1 MRKRS
6 QVLTTGE
13 VAKICHVAPRTVS
26 KWFDSGQLGGYRIPG
41 SRDRRIPLP
50 ELVAFMRAHKLPMD
64 GLEVGPGQ
72 VLVVGEELAR
82 AVRDSGRRDGAWEVH
97 TAIDAFEAGIRA
109 LELVPA
115 AIFLDASADVDAAM
129 AACRAI
135 KRNPSL
141 RNTKV
146 LAVLE
151 NKDDTAAARL
161 LGGGLDGTVTCPLSP
176 GQIETALRKV
186 V

>member
-1 MRKRS
+1 
-6 QVLTTGE
+6 

-50 ELVAFMRAHKLPMD
+50 ELVAFMQAHHLPMD
-64 GLEVGPGQ
+64 GLDAGPRR
-72 VLVVGEELAR
+72 VLVVGERLAR
-82 AVRDSGRRDGAWEVH
+82 AIRDSGGRDEAWEVH
-97 TAIDAFEAGIRA
+97 TAVDAFEAGIRA
-109 LELVPA
+109 LELLPT
-115 AIFLDASADVDAAM
+115 AIFLDASAGTDAAV

-141 RNTKV
+141 RNAKV
-146 LAVLE
+146 LAVLADE
-151 NKDDTAAARL
+151 DDARESKL
-161 LGGGLDGTVTCPLSP
+161 LAGGLDGTVIRPLSL